1 MAVALDHGLGG
12 TRTGRSNPAKPSGHR
27 PDPYWRRTPWCPP
40 RRGPTMASLV
50 CRVCPSTSI
59 LSFLSRMAVRTDEFQ
74 ASGEDGLCVV
84 VEGRDVVAVR
94 ALDDLQPGGRQR

>member
-1 MAVALDHGLGG
+1 
-12 TRTGRSNPAKPSGHR
+12 
-27 PDPYWRRTPWCPP
+27 
-40 RRGPTMASLV
+40 MASLV

-74 ASGEDGLCVV
+74 ASREDGFCVV

-94 ALDDLQPGGRQR
+94 ALDDLQPGGRQRLAQDRQAGWTDDVVVCAVIGERRRRDLVQVSLGDLPQGR